1 MISVQDQFDNM
12 FCDMKHSL
20 AKLTIGREE
29 LADASVRQSEWRG
42 DECGYLASQAM
53 ARIERGLTPTEEQ
66 AMALESEN
74 FHANSE
80 YMLNIERAEYW
91 EER

>member
-1 MISVQDQFDNM
+1 MTSIQDQFDNM

-29 LADASVRQSEWRG
+29 LADASVRQSDWRG
-42 DECGYLASQAM
+42 DHCGFLAAQHD
-53 ARIERGLTPTEEQ
+53 ARVARGLTPTDDQ
-66 AMALESEN
+66 LEAWLHEN
-74 FHANSE
+74 TESPLEAK
-80 YMLNIERAEYW
+80 LTKAEYF